1 MSLMRTLIAVATA
14 SLASACLA
22 TSRCEDATTHFFLY
36 NTSGRPAQ
44 IFEGYESNTLQI
56 DNAQCVQGIA
66 SVTVPNGG
74 RRLTNETRNFCD
86 DDVRVFGVTAGPVGQ
101 VCGGVLVTIPA
112 ELLKHEI
119 FVSATY
125 RGEGVPDALV
135 VDWSPDGEPHPP

>member
-1 MSLMRTLIAVATA
+1 MRTLIAFATA
-14 SLASACLA
+14 SIASACVA

-36 NTSGRPAQ
+36 NQSGHPAQ

-74 RRLTNETRNFCD
+74 RRTTNETNNFCD
-86 DDVRVFGVTAGPVGQ
+86 DDIRVFGVTAGPVGQ
-101 VCGGVLVTIPA
+101 VCGGVLVTIPEA
-112 ELLKHEI
+112 SLKADI

-125 RGEGVPDALV
+125 LGEGVPDALV
-135 VDWSPDGEPHPP
+135 VDWSTEGEPHPP